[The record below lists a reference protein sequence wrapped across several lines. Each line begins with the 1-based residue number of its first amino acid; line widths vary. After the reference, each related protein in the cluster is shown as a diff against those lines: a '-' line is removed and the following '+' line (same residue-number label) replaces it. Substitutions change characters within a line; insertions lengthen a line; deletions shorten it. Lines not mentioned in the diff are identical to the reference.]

1 MISLMELV
9 ENNIL
14 TIACSDVLLY
24 ELNNTPDPDRI
35 AFGMK
40 FLKLC
45 KVFFSLT
52 DEVVIEA
59 KKFEKAGIKPI
70 DALHLAIATI
80 NEIDYLC
87 TCDDRFLKKADE
99 LKLLKPKI
107 VLPTRLIGEIL
118 P

>member
-1 MISLMELV
+1 
-9 ENNIL
+9 
-14 TIACSDVLLY
+14 
-24 ELNNTPDPDRI
+24 
-35 AFGMK
+35 
-40 FLKLC
+40 
-45 KVFFSLT
+45 
-52 DEVVIEA
+52 
-59 KKFEKAGIKPI
+59 
-70 DALHLAIATI
+70 LHLAIATI